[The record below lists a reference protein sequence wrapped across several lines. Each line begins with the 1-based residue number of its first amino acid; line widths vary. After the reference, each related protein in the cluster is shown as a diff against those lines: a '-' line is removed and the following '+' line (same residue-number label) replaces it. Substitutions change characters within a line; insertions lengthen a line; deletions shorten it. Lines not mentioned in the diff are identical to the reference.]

1 MSIDRHE
8 VESPAENDQGGQTL
22 VLGLHT
28 ASLCEKQGH
37 EMASEGNEHTLDRV
51 VGVKPQARWRA
62 IAPGS
67 SSKEGG
73 TPGED

>member
-1 MSIDRHE
+1 
-8 VESPAENDQGGQTL
+8 
-22 VLGLHT
+22 
-28 ASLCEKQGH
+28 
-37 EMASEGNEHTLDRV
+37 MAPEGNEHTLDGV